1 MIVKKSRNGER
12 KRRHERVRKNLFGTP
27 EKPRLVVFKSLKH
40 IYAQVIDDIKGET
53 LVAANTLQKDVAD
66 QLKDKMNK
74 KQVAEVVGKIVAK
87 RAKQK
92 GIEEVVF
99 DRGGYKYQGRIAALA
114 DAARKDGMKF

>member
-12 KRRHERVRKNLFGTP
+12 KRRHVRVRKNLFGTSQ
-27 EKPRLVVFKSLKH
+27 KPRLVVFKSLKH

-66 QLKDKMNK
+66 QLKDDMNK
-74 KQVAEVVGKIVAK
+74 KQVAEVVGKAVAK
-87 RAKQK
+87 KAKQK